1 MRQSN
6 QINQDKKGNEKNDQS
21 IEKIEQLRN
30 ALANLLFPSISK
42 SSSTPRNSKNVNSDQ
57 QQQRTNPAGIAK
69 KKRGKQPDKIV
80 PPAKKTK
87 K

>member
-6 QINQDKKGNEKNDQS
+6 QIKINQDKKGNEKNDPS
-21 IEKIEQLRN
+21 IEQLRN
-30 ALANLLFPSISK
+30 ALANLFPSIST
-42 SSSTPRNSKNVNSDQ
+42 SSSTPRNSKNVSSDQ
-57 QQQRTNPAGIAK
+57 QQQVKPSGIAK
-69 KKRGKQPDKIV
+69 KKRGKQSDKIV